1 MARCDTVWT
10 VVGRLLIRKVAGSS
24 PARGANLQVSALST
38 WPCLLCGNP
47 LAPTGCLERHPSV
60 PGSQAPSSAWPPWGS
75 GAAAP
80 SGALRA
86 IDPSAQPRFG
96 PAFGRRRLRR
106 QSEPAL
112 VATQGGATGVAR
124 RGQQPERDV
133 HGDAHRLTRFRNRKV
148 GATTDTPSTGV
159 ARRATHALR
168 SAPCSRPLRDAEL
181 TGSMSL
187 HMVSHMPKYVSLD
200 RTFRALADP
209 TRRSIL
215 QLVSTGP
222 ASISELARPFG
233 IALPTVLEHV
243 RILEETRLLTTEKVG
258 RVRECTLGPERLDE
272 ARQWI
277 ETFRMWERRL
287 DGLDRYVSTR
297 MGRRA

>member
-1 MARCDTVWT
+1 MSQVTA
-10 VVGRLLIRKVAGSS
+10 RLLDTFQRGMS
-24 PARGANLQVSALST
+24 PPGVLATRGAVVQL
-38 WPCLLCGNP
+38 
-47 LAPTGCLERHPSV
+47 
-60 PGSQAPSSAWPPWGS
+60 GSRCP
-75 GAAAP
+75 
-80 SGALRA
+80 
-86 IDPSAQPRFG
+86 
-96 PAFGRRRLRR
+96 LRR
-106 QSEPAL
+106 
-112 VATQGGATGVAR
+112 G
-124 RGQQPERDV
+124 
-133 HGDAHRLTRFRNRKV
+133 
-148 GATTDTPSTGV
+148 
-159 ARRATHALR
+159 
-168 SAPCSRPLRDAEL
+168 EL

-200 RTFRALADP
+200 RTFHALADP

-258 RVRECTLGPERLDE
+258 RVRECTLGPERLNE

-297 MGRRA
+297 TGRRA